1 MEKLEIFKNDT
12 FGEINILEFNGR
24 EYFQSNQ
31 CALILG
37 YSNPRSAIK
46 RHTKYTFKHK
56 ILTSGGKQEVTFIP
70 ESDLFRLIVHS
81 KLPYAEKFEKWVF
94 EEILPSIRAKG
105 IYATP
110 KVVEEGLKDPTT
122 IENLLTELKEERE
135 QLIFEL
141 EESKEK
147 VNYHDTVLN
156 NDLLIP
162 ITVIAKD
169 YGMSGMQ
176 MNKIL
181 NSLKVQYKISDKWV
195 LYQDYAPEGYT
206 HSKTLNTPS
215 GRSIIVT
222 YWTERGRAFIY
233 KLLKEKLDIVPLM
246 EKL

>member
-1 MEKLEIFKNDT
+1 MEKLEIFKDDT
-12 FGEINILEFNGR
+12 FGEINILGINGR

-37 YSNPRSAIK
+37 YSNPHAAIK
-46 RHTKYTFKHK
+46 RHTKYAFKHK
-56 ILTSGGKQEVTFIP
+56 VLTSGGNQEVIFIP

-94 EEILPSIRAKG
+94 EEILPSIRSKG

-122 IENLLTELKEERE
+122 IENLLTELKEEKE
-135 QLIFEL
+135 NLLVEL

-162 ITVIAKD
+162 ITIIAKD
-169 YGMSGMQ
+169 YGMSGIQ
-176 MNKIL
+176 MNRIL

-195 LYQDYAPEGYT
+195 LYQDYAPEGYI
-206 HSKTLNTPS
+206 HSKTIYIPTGKFILS
-215 GRSIIVT
+215 T
-222 YWTERGRAFIY
+222 YWTEKGRAFIY
-233 KLLKEKLDIVPLM
+233 RLLKEKLDIVPLM

>member
-1 MEKLEIFKNDT
+1 VIFM
-12 FGEINILEFNGR
+12 
-24 EYFQSNQ
+24 
-31 CALILG
+31 
-37 YSNPRSAIK
+37 
-46 RHTKYTFKHK
+46 
-56 ILTSGGKQEVTFIP
+56 P

-94 EEILPSIRAKG
+94 DEILPSIRAKG

-169 YGMSGMQ
+169 NGMSGMQ

-215 GRSIIVT
+215 GR
-222 YWTERGRAFIY
+222 
-233 KLLKEKLDIVPLM
+233 
-246 EKL
+246 